1 MVRTLIRLGLTL
13 LGNALGLWIASLV
26 LDDMHVS
33 GTAFVLAVV
42 IFTVLIVILQPL
54 VTKMALQHAES
65 LQGGSAL
72 VTTFLAL
79 VITDLISDGLSISGA
94 VTWILATVI
103 VWLGSLLAGV
113 VLPMIFLKDAAE
125 NRK

>member
-1 MVRTLIRLGLTL
+1 MVRTLIRIGLTL
-13 LGNALGLWIASLV
+13 LGNALGLWVASLV

-42 IFTVLIVILQPL
+42 IFTVLIAILQPL
-54 VTKMALQHAES
+54 VTKMAVKHAES

-72 VTTFLAL
+72 ITTFLAL

-113 VLPMIFLKDAAE
+113 LLPMIFLKDEAE
-125 NRK
+125 DRK

>member
-33 GTAFVLAVV
+33 GTAFVIAVV
-42 IFTVLIVILQPL
+42 IFTVLMVVLQPL
-54 VTKMALQHAES
+54 MTKLAMQHAES

-72 VTTFLAL
+72 VTTFVAL
-79 VITDLISDGLSISGA
+79 LITSLISDGLEISGV

-113 VLPMIFLKDAAE
+113 ILPMIFLKDAAE
-125 NRK
+125 KRR

>member
-1 MVRTLIRLGLTL
+1 MIRTLIRLGLTL

-33 GTAFVLAVV
+33 GTAFVIAVV
-42 IFTVLIVILQPL
+42 IFTVLMVVLQPL
-54 VTKMALQHAES
+54 MTKMAMQHAEP

-72 VTTFLAL
+72 VTTFVAL
-79 VITDLISDGLSISGA
+79 VITSLISDGLEINGA

-103 VWLGSLLAGV
+103 VWLGAVLAGV
-113 VLPMIFLKDAAE
+113 ILPMIFLKDAAE